1 MKLWLRIINKNILYG
16 GKSELLIPKIKHHCI
31 WGVIDKIDIEYK
43 ISKLIVIIINYTFSV

>member
-16 GKSELLIPKIKHHCI
+16 GKSELLMLRIKHDCI

-43 ISKLIVIIINYTFSV
+43 ISKLIVIIIVPWC